1 MKNKTTRKSFIRIS
15 MVVFIGVL
23 IASLLNL
30 NSSSIRDY
38 KQIVK
43 SGELNIVTS
52 YNNIDYYIQDDTVT
66 GFQYEL
72 IQAILKNK
80 GVNLNITSLTSLSEQ
95 IDGLKNGKFD
105 ILASPIV
112 SSIEN
117 KEQIN
122 LTIPIVSNR
131 QILVQRKDST
141 LIKNQLDLAKKEI
154 YVVKDSPAIFRI
166 QNLSNE
172 IADTIYV
179 KEVELYGQDALTALV
194 AHGDINYAVCDEIVA
209 KLEAE
214 RLQNIDTSLAIGF
227 TQLYSWGTNKESKAL
242 LDSLNSWI
250 SIFQSTPE
258 YEKLYTKYYH

>member
-15 MVVFIGVL
+15 MAIFIGVL

-38 KQIVK
+38 KQIIK

-52 YNNIDYYIQDDTVT
+52 YNNIDYYIQDDTVA

-80 GVNLNITSLTSLSEQ
+80 GVELNITSLTSLSEQ
-95 IDGLKNGKFD
+95 IDGLKNGRFD
-105 ILASPIV
+105 ILASSIV
-112 SSIEN
+112 GSIEN

-131 QILVQRKDST
+131 QVLVQRKDST

-166 QNLSNE
+166 HNLSNE

-179 KEVELYGQDALTALV
+179 KEIDLYGQDALIALV
-194 AHGDINYAVCDEIVA
+194 AHGDIDYAVCDEIVA
-209 KLEAE
+209 KLEAK
-214 RLQNIDTSLAIGF
+214 RLQNIDASLAIGF
-227 TQLYSWGTNKESKAL
+227 TQLYSWGTNKESNVL

-250 SIFQSTPE
+250 SSFQSTTD